1 MWYINPLKRPPT
13 LEQTPLALFFPRRMG
28 RTDAPP
34 PMDQPI
40 AATSPPF
47 PLFRLLAGSVC
58 ISFSAIFI
66 KLAHIAPDSA
76 GFYRMLFAALSLL
89 ALLRAKGGSLAMS
102 RRQLLL
108 LCGCGLTL
116 SLDFMCWHRS
126 ILLVGPGLSTLLGN
140 CQVFFTAL
148 FSFLFLRQRISTMFM
163 FAVAT
168 ALVGL
173 FFVTG
178 GDWEMLGH
186 GFRLGVVLGLS
197 TAVFYSG
204 YIMLLKQAL
213 TGSALSGV
221 TAMLVISVVSSV
233 LLGLVVPFGGESFV
247 IPDAGSLFALL
258 GVGVLSTTI
267 GWSLI
272 SSAIREIP
280 ATLAGLV
287 LLTQPALS
295 FLWDVLIFHRPTT
308 AIEVVGIVL
317 ILLGIYVGSYRRE

>member
-1 MWYINPLKRPPT
+1 
-13 LEQTPLALFFPRRMG
+13 
-28 RTDAPP
+28 
-34 PMDQPI
+34 MDQPTS
-40 AATSPPF
+40 AAPPL

-66 KLAHIAPDSA
+66 KLARIAPDSA

-89 ALLRAKGGSLAMS
+89 VLLLLKRDRFAVS

-108 LCGCGLTL
+108 LCGCGLSL

-140 CQVFFTAL
+140 CQVFFTAV
-148 FSFLFLRQRISTMFM
+148 FSYLFLRQRISALFM

-168 ALVGL
+168 ALAGL
-173 FFVTG
+173 FLVTG
-178 GDWEMLGH
+178 NDWQTLGH

-204 YIMLLKQAL
+204 YILLLKQAL
-213 TGSALSGV
+213 TRSALSGAA
-221 TAMLVISVVSSV
+221 AMLVISAVSSI
-233 LLGLVVPFGGESFV
+233 LLALIVPLGGESFA

-258 GVGVLSTTI
+258 GVGVLSTTV
-267 GWSLI
+267 GWTLI
-272 SSAIREIP
+272 SSAIREIT

-308 AIEVVGIVL
+308 GIEVVGIVL
-317 ILLGIYVGSYRRE
+317 ILLGIYIGSYRKG

>member
-1 MWYINPLKRPPT
+1 MSTPT
-13 LEQTPLALFFPRRMG
+13 QT
-28 RTDAPP
+28 
-34 PMDQPI
+34 
-40 AATSPPF
+40 TSPTICSQPTPGF

-66 KLAHIAPDSA
+66 KLAHIGPDSA
-76 GFYRMLFAALSLL
+76 GFYRMLFATLSLL
-89 ALLRAKGGSLAMS
+89 ALLRAKDNLRSIS
-102 RRQLLL
+102 RRQLAI

-116 SLDFMCWHRS
+116 SIDFMCWHRS
-126 ILLVGPGLSTLLGN
+126 IHLIGPGLSTLLGN

-173 FFVTG
+173 FLVTG
-178 GDWEMLGH
+178 NGWETLGH
-186 GFRLGVVLGLS
+186 GFRLGVIFGLS

-204 YIMLLKQAL
+204 YIMLLKQSL
-213 TGSALSGV
+213 TGSTLSGV
-221 TAMLVISVVSSV
+221 AAMLVISAVSTV
-233 LLGLVVPFGGESFV
+233 LLGLVVLLGGESFV
-247 IPDAGSLFALL
+247 IPDGRSLSALL

-272 SSAIREIP
+272 SSAIKEIP

-287 LLTQPALS
+287 LLTQPVLS

-308 AIEVVGIVL
+308 GIEFVGIVL
-317 ILLGIYVGSYRRE
+317 ILGGIYAGSYQRA